1 MQNVSPLNEQ
11 NAIQNVAFAIEFSE
25 QVPSEVVQNFIAFH
39 KKDAQL
45 RSAFPRMQPLEMM
58 SMQVGS
64 MGVTFPASIKSI
76 AGVTFDK
83 LLPDGTQ
90 EVAIL
95 LRPDALIFHCS
106 KYESWATVSTLAFKT
121 LQNLAS
127 LCDKLKVSAIGLE
140 YLDVFK
146 VLSIDKS
153 GWLRELFNPESE
165 YIPKHLIDST
175 GFWHCNQGFFS
186 KAGDAQYELL
196 NNFMIDCIPGDGTK
210 LVQLRSQHKVQ
221 SLINSQLRVL
231 FDKNEAQRIFTCA
244 HDITKDSLTK
254 ILSDSMLKTLGVK

>member
-1 MQNVSPLNEQ
+1 M
-11 NAIQNVAFAIEFSE
+11 IEFSE

-64 MGVTFPASIKSI
+64 MGVTFPASISI

-106 KYESWATVSTLAFKT
+106 KYESCHSFNFLH
-121 LQNLAS
+121 
-127 LCDKLKVSAIGLE
+127 LKP
-140 YLDVFK
+140 Y
-146 VLSIDKS
+146 
-153 GWLRELFNPESE
+153 
-165 YIPKHLIDST
+165 
-175 GFWHCNQGFFS
+175 
-186 KAGDAQYELL
+186 
-196 NNFMIDCIPGDGTK
+196 
-210 LVQLRSQHKVQ
+210 
-221 SLINSQLRVL
+221 
-231 FDKNEAQRIFTCA
+231 
-244 HDITKDSLTK
+244 K
-254 ILSDSMLKTLGVK
+254 I